1 MMTNQTPEAF
11 TEQIIAVTDETS
23 AMETIRDIAAAMGLP
38 VVTVIDNL
46 SSLTALVGYRGV
58 HPFLLSTLPRR
69 FRETYNRRQYR
80 LNNPVYLACRTES
93 APFIW
98 HSDGR
103 PWSIPVTLDPVQQ
116 RTMDYAARFGLVGGI
131 CVPIHAPR
139 GHVGCIN
146 FFDQQETDL
155 ERVLARWRATLIVT
169 AVYFMRLHAPPFS
182 EDALH
187 GLRHLTKQEVAC
199 VTYAAQGLTDK
210 QIAIELGVV
219 PGTARFHI
227 DNAARKLKAQSRTQ
241 AVAMAAQLGL
251 IGSVV

>member
-1 MMTNQTPEAF
+1 MNPTPEAF
-11 TEQIIAVTDETS
+11 TEQIVSVDDEQS
-23 AMETIRDIAAAMGLP
+23 ALEIIRDMAAAMGLP
-38 VVTVIDNL
+38 LVTVIDNL
-46 SSLTALVGYRGV
+46 SSLTALVGYRGD
-58 HPFLLSTLPRR
+58 HPIFISNLPRR

-98 HSDGR
+98 YSDGR
-103 PWSIPVTLDPVQQ
+103 PWSIPATFDAAQQ
-116 RTMDYAARFGLVGGI
+116 RTIDYAAKFGLISGI

-146 FFDQQETDL
+146 FFDQQGIDL
-155 ERVLARWRATLIVT
+155 EHVLARWRAALIVT
-169 AVYFMRLHAPPFS
+169 AIYFMRLHAPPFS

-199 VTYAAQGLTDK
+199 VTFAAQGLTDK